1 MKKHTPLLSVIVPV
15 YNTAPYLKQCLDSI
29 MNQTYSALEIILV
42 DDGSTDG
49 AGEICKAYES
59 SDQRVKV
66 VQQKNQ
72 GVAIARKNGLEKAT
86 GLYAVFI
93 DSDDYIDK
101 DYFEKMI
108 NAVGNYDLV
117 TAGVIF
123 ERNDKHIVFDVL
135 EQGVYV
141 GEKQL
146 EYVIDNM
153 IIYKC
158 GLERGLTYYIF
169 NKLYRTDYAKRVI
182 RQINE
187 KVFYGEDS
195 EFLYRY
201 VLECSSVHITDI
213 CGYHYCN
220 REQSTTHRK
229 HDNYLTNINELYLS
243 LKELFNRHERRDS
256 LLQQLQIWMSIMIR
270 LAPVKM
276 GFSELA
282 QLSIRYVFPLYET
295 IRNKEII
302 LYGAGTVGRE
312 YFLQLRRY
320 HDIKLIGWTDK
331 NAETYQKNNYPVISL
346 DEAIKQKYD
355 YLVIAVNR
363 RELMDEI
370 KAELVRLGIPEDK
383 MIWEAPICR
392 IFYL

>member
-1 MKKHTPLLSVIVPV
+1 MNKNIPLLSVVVPV
-15 YNTAPYLKQCLDSI
+15 YNTAPYLKQCLDSVI
-29 MNQTYSALEIILV
+29 TQTYSYLEIILV

-49 AGEICKAYES
+49 AGEICKTYES
-59 SDQRVKV
+59 YDPRVKV
-66 VQQKNQ
+66 VQQSNQ

-86 GLYAVFI
+86 GSYVVFI

-108 NAVGNYDLV
+108 NAAGNYDLV
-117 TAGVIF
+117 TTGIIL
-123 ERNDKHIVFDVL
+123 ERNDKHLVFDVI
-135 EQGVYV
+135 EEGEYV
-141 GEKQL
+141 GKKQL

-158 GLERGLTYYIF
+158 GSERGLTSYMV

-182 RQINE
+182 RQVNK

-213 CGYHYCN
+213 CGYYYCN
-220 REQSTTHRK
+220 REQSTTHRT

-243 LKELFNRHERRDS
+243 LKELFDRHERRES

-270 LAPVKM
+270 LAPLKM

-282 QLSIRYVFPLYET
+282 QISVRYVFPLYEE

-312 YFLQLRRY
+312 YYLQLSKY
-320 HDIKLIGWTDK
+320 NDTTLKAWTDK
-331 NAETYQKNNYPVISL
+331 NAESYQENNYPVISL
-346 DEAIKQKYD
+346 FEAIKQKYD
-355 YLVIAVNR
+355 YIVIAVSR
-363 RELMDEI
+363 MELMNEI
-370 KAELVRLGIPEDK
+370 KAELVKSGIPEEK
-383 MIWEAPICR
+383 IIWKDPIR
-392 IFYL
+392 LTS

>member
-1 MKKHTPLLSVIVPV
+1 MKENLPLLSVVVPV

-29 MNQTYSALEIILV
+29 ITQTYSSLEIILV
-42 DDGSTDG
+42 DDGSTDR

-59 SDQRVKV
+59 FDPRVKV
-66 VQQKNQ
+66 VQQRNQ

-86 GLYAVFI
+86 GSYVVFI

-108 NAVGNYDLV
+108 NAAGNNDLV
-117 TAGVIF
+117 TTGIVL
-123 ERNDKHIVFDVL
+123 EMNDKQAVFDVI
-135 EQGVYV
+135 EQGIYV
-141 GEKQL
+141 GKKQL

-158 GLERGLTYYIF
+158 GLERGLTSYMV
-169 NKLYRTDYAKRVI
+169 NKLYRTDYAKKVI
-182 RQINE
+182 GQINE

-213 CGYHYCN
+213 CGYYYCN

-229 HDNYLTNINELYLS
+229 HENYLTNINELYLS
-243 LKELFNRHERRDS
+243 LKKLFEQHERKES
-256 LLQQLQIWMSIMIR
+256 LLQQLQIWLSIMIR
-270 LAPVKM
+270 LAPLKM

-282 QLSIRYVFPLYET
+282 QISVRYVFPLYEE

-312 YFLQLRRY
+312 YYLQLRRY
-320 HDIKLIGWTDK
+320 NDIRLMGWTDK
-331 NAETYQKNNYPVISL
+331 NAESYQTNNYPVISL

-355 YLVIAVNR
+355 YLVIAVSR
-363 RELMDEI
+363 MELMNEI
-370 KAELVRLGIPEDK
+370 KAELVMAGVPEDK
-383 MIWEAPICR
+383 IIWKAPIR
-392 IFYL
+392 LIF

>member
-1 MKKHTPLLSVIVPV
+1 MKENMPLLSVVVPV
-15 YNTAPYLKQCLDSI
+15 YNTAPYLEQCLDSI

-49 AGEICKAYES
+49 AGGICKAYES
-59 SDQRVKV
+59 SDTRVKV
-66 VQQKNQ
+66 VQQQNQ

-86 GLYAVFI
+86 GSYVVFI
-93 DSDDYIDK
+93 DSDDYIDI

-108 NAVGNYDLV
+108 NAAGNCDLV
-117 TAGVIF
+117 TTGIVLGM
-123 ERNDKHIVFDVL
+123 NDKQLVFDVI

-141 GEKQL
+141 GKEQL

-158 GLERGLTYYIF
+158 GLERGLTSYMV
-169 NKLYRTDYAKRVI
+169 NKLYRTDYARRVI
-182 RQINE
+182 GQVNE

-201 VLECSSVHITDI
+201 VLECSSVHVTDI
-213 CGYHYCN
+213 CGYHYCY

-243 LKELFNRHERRDS
+243 LKELFGRHERRES

-270 LAPVKM
+270 LAPLKM

-282 QLSIRYVFPLYET
+282 QLSIRYVFPLHEEM
-295 IRNKEII
+295 RNKEII
-302 LYGAGTVGRE
+302 LYGAGNVGRE
-312 YFLQLRRY
+312 YYLQLKRY
-320 HDIKLIGWTDK
+320 NDIKLIGWTDK
-331 NAETYQKNNYPVISL
+331 NAEAYQKNNYSVISL

-355 YLVIAVNR
+355 YLVIAVNKM
-363 RELMDEI
+363 ELMNEI
-370 KAELVRLGIPEDK
+370 KAELVKLGIPEDK
-383 MIWEAPICR
+383 MIWKAPIR
-392 IFYL
+392 LIF

>member
-1 MKKHTPLLSVIVPV
+1 MKKNMPLLSVVVPV

-29 MNQTYSALEIILV
+29 MTQTYSSLEIILV

-49 AGEICKAYES
+49 AGEICKAYET
-59 SDQRVKV
+59 SDARVQVVHQR
-66 VQQKNQ
+66 NQ
-72 GVAIARKNGLEKAT
+72 GVAIARKNGLEKAS
-86 GLYAVFI
+86 GSYVVFI
-93 DSDDYIDK
+93 DSDDYIGK

-108 NAVGNYDLV
+108 NAAGNYDLV
-117 TAGVIF
+117 TTGVIL
-123 ERNDKHIVFDVL
+123 ERNDKPLVFDVI
-135 EQGVYV
+135 EQGAYI
-141 GEKQL
+141 GKKKL
-146 EYVIDNM
+146 EYIIDNM

-158 GLERGLTYYIF
+158 GSERGLTSYIF

-182 RQINE
+182 NQVNE

-201 VLECSSVHITDI
+201 VLECSSVHVTDI
-213 CGYHYCN
+213 CGYYYCN

-243 LKELFNRHERRDS
+243 LKELFDRHERRES

-270 LAPVKM
+270 LAPLKM

-282 QLSIRYVFPLYET
+282 QISVRYVFPLHEE
-295 IRNKEII
+295 IKNKEII

-312 YFLQLRRY
+312 YYLQLCKY
-320 HDIKLIGWTDK
+320 NETKLIGWTDK
-331 NAETYQKNNYPVISL
+331 NAEFYQQNNYPVVSL
-346 DEAIKQKYD
+346 DEAVRQKYD

-363 RELMDEI
+363 MELMKEI
-370 KAELVRLGIPEDK
+370 KTELVKAGIPEDK
-383 MIWEAPICR
+383 IIWKAPICLT
-392 IFYL
+392 F